1 MQMGC
6 REESKMNKSVATIA
20 VVLTMVTAFYIAGF
34 GGFDGE
40 TLSGYITVDD
50 ADTVSYTDET
60 LPGANIYITSP
71 SVKDGAFSGCTGL
84 VNVVMGDA
92 VETVGDGAFEG
103 CTGLTY
109 VMSEATVS
117 IGDSAFKDTGKC
129 RFFLAS
135 TTTTV
140 GANAFENCKGTGP
153 YLSGTG
159 VTELKSNVY
168 KGSKIAFED
177 MRNITSVA
185 SDAFADTDLKGQVVN
200 DGQTFKLTG
209 VPEITIKNAS
219 VLKILSNK
227 NNSGTYYIWIQVA
240 SSGIPLHFKDSTTD
254 KSVVSS
260 LQSEG
265 YICKCQ
271 FNLTNMTVEGKCTT
285 IHFPDYLG
293 MADVD
298 HYTGD
303 GTYTLPEPAI
313 AANLFNGWYID
324 GETSPKVTITENQ
337 FLTYDSDVYL
347 LADFDDIHITYSHS
361 GISGVSGLPTGG
373 DFSVGDSYPELDDVQ
388 GYNFSGWMV
397 NNEYLSAGALIGT
410 YMDHTA
416 VALWNADVRT
426 VEISSLGAIVSSQT
440 VQTGT
445 ALDLSSLSVEEP
457 EDKVFLGWS
466 LTGNGSVLVSNP
478 TITEDCIVY
487 AVFEDRLV
495 RTVTYT
501 DGTTV
506 LGTDTCYDGRS
517 MTISQD
523 NPSADGKLFM
533 NWRITGTDTTYF
545 KGDSI
550 TVNSNITMNAVWNT
564 VTVKVKYF
572 LDPIVTMN
580 YDWGTEVTIGHE
592 SAVKEDHY
600 LRGWATSATG
610 SVAIVDGTSMTV
622 TGDLNLFPVWAEK
635 DKFIVSIHKYDGKVS
650 ETAVVDGGQFV
661 IPAPAD
667 RAVYV
672 FLGWSVTESGEV
684 CYVSGDSIVVTRDN
698 DLYEVWHYDAPEGY
712 IEPGQDTKDD
722 ETAEEPPAADTPVND
737 KKGVPSSAQEGD
749 AQPDSA
755 QSTEPT
761 RSADEP
767 KMQEPAS
774 TDTSDTDDDT
784 SGTQAPAADI
794 GQSSAPTSD
803 TPSQTAPVG
812 PSDPVPET
820 PSADSG
826 KTEPDTGTK
835 TEEPSEK
842 PSSTTPDTSTSKSGE
857 DQTDKADVTPAPADT
872 TPSQTAT
879 SEPKDTTTS
888 RSSGST
894 QRGTDYTTYTLPT
907 VTLRLM
913 DGSTLLSSHELNYGT
928 QFLLSQQQV
937 PQRTGYKLIGW
948 DKSQSSVS
956 PRYSTEMA
964 VLMSRDTTLYT
975 IWEDLASVTYHDIDP
990 AEIVYCSS
998 GDEIELRSSS
1008 KAGYTFSGW
1017 AVSGSDEVL
1026 PSTITVSTDLDL
1038 YPRWTA
1044 IETKAVI
1051 EEPKAEEPA
1060 PEKTD
1065 TDTDTEDR
1073 PVNVPEPENTRN
1085 GGGSNIPL
1093 IAAAAAI
1100 AAIAAVLVV
1109 LHIRRF

>member
-50 ADTVSYTDET
+50 ADTVSYTDGT

-84 VNVVMGDA
+84 VNVVMSDA
-92 VETVGDGAFEG
+92 VQTVGNGAFEG

-109 VMSEATVS
+109 VKSEATVS

-135 TTTTV
+135 TTATV

-153 YLSGTG
+153 YLSGTS

-177 MRNITSVA
+177 MRNITVVA
-185 SDAFADTDLKGQVVN
+185 SDAFADTDLRGQVVN

-209 VPEITIKNAS
+209 VPEITIKNAN
-219 VLKILSNK
+219 VLMVLSNK
-227 NNSGTYYIWIQVA
+227 NNSGTYYIWIQVT

-254 KSVVSS
+254 KTVASS

-285 IHFPDYLG
+285 IHFPDYLE

-303 GTYTLPEPAI
+303 GTYTIPEPAI
-313 AANLFNGWYID
+313 AGNLFNGWYVD
-324 GETSPKVTITENQ
+324 GEASPKVTITENQ

-347 LADFDDIHITYSHS
+347 VADFDDINITYSHS

-373 DFSVGDSYPELDDVQ
+373 IFSVGDSYPQLDDVQ

-397 NNEYLSAGALIGT
+397 NNEYLSAGALIET
-410 YMDHTA
+410 YIDHTA

-426 VEISSLGAIVSSQT
+426 VEISSLGTIVSSQT

-445 ALDLSSLSVEEP
+445 ALKLSTLSVDEP
-457 EDKVFLGWS
+457 EDKIFLGWS
-466 LTGNGSVLVSNP
+466 LTGNGSVLASDP
-478 TITEDCIVY
+478 TITEDCRIY
-487 AVFEDRLV
+487 AVFEDRIV
-495 RTVTYT
+495 RTITYT
-501 DGTTV
+501 DGTIV

-517 MTISQD
+517 MTIEQD
-523 NPSADGKLFM
+523 NPSADGKMFM
-533 NWRITGTDTTYF
+533 NWRIAGTDTTYF
-545 KGDSI
+545 KGDSL
-550 TVNSNITMNAVWNT
+550 TVSSNITMNAVWNT

-572 LDPIVTMN
+572 LDPIVTIN

-592 SAVKEDHY
+592 SAVKDDHY

-610 SVAIVDGTSMTV
+610 SVAIVDGTSMIV

-650 ETAVVDGGQFV
+650 ETAVVDGGQFA

-672 FLGWSVTESGEV
+672 FLGWSVTETGDVS
-684 CYVSGDSIVVTRDN
+684 YVVGDSVTVTKDM
-698 DLYEVWHYDAPEGY
+698 DLYEVWRYDVPEGY
-712 IEPGQDTKDD
+712 VAPGQDTKDD
-722 ETAEEPPAADTPVND
+722 DAAEEPPAAETPAND
-737 KKGVPSSAQEGD
+737 KKGAPSATPEDD
-749 AQPDSA
+749 AQSDST
-755 QSTEPT
+755 QSTAPT

-767 KMQEPAS
+767 KKQEPAS
-774 TDTSDTDDDT
+774 TDAPGINDDT
-784 SGTQAPAADI
+784 GDTQAPAADV
-794 GQSSAPTSD
+794 GQSSAPTDD
-803 TPSQTAPVG
+803 TPSQTAPVE

-820 PSADSG
+820 PSTDNG
-826 KTEPDTGTK
+826 KTEPDTRTK
-835 TEEPSEK
+835 AKEPSEQ

-857 DQTDKADVTPAPADT
+857 GQTGTKDGSQAPADT
-872 TPSQTAT
+872 APSQTT
-879 SEPKDTTTS
+879 TGEPKSTTTD

-894 QRGTDYTTYTLPT
+894 QRSTDYTAYTLPT
-907 VTLRLM
+907 ATLRLM
-913 DGSTLLSSHELNYGT
+913 DGGTLLSTHELDYGT

-964 VLMSRDTTLYT
+964 VFMAGDITLYT
-975 IWEDLASVTYHDIDP
+975 VWEDLVSVTYHDIDP
-990 AEIVYCSS
+990 AEVVYCSS

-1017 AVSGSDEVL
+1017 AVSGSDEIL
-1026 PSTITVSTDLDL
+1026 PSTITVVKDLDL

-1044 IETKAVI
+1044 IEAETVT
-1051 EEPKAEEPA
+1051 EEPKAEDPE

-1065 TDTDTEDR
+1065 KSNDAEDR
-1073 PVNVPEPENTRN
+1073 TVSVPEPENTRN
-1085 GGGSNIPL
+1085 EGGSNTPL
-1093 IAAAAAI
+1093 IAAAAVI